1 MKSNILFKKFIIQS
15 IISFLITGGLLTFFV
30 SKSIINQEINHNI
43 EIVSLTLFHSLDHWF
58 KSVDLSDLTE
68 HDIEHLDDEFKSL
81 NELGNIAD
89 IRIWNKERELVYS
102 QNKELI
108 GTLELET
115 EHYENAHNGI
125 ADYEVS
131 EVNAEENR
139 MLKELGDEFIEIYLP
154 IHDYT
159 NGSLAGVFEV
169 YRSFDQSRD
178 SIGSSIRSIVTI
190 LSIGLIILYFFL
202 ARTIY
207 NSSNKLISQNK
218 EIKKQANQ
226 LEESLEQLN
235 NLYRS
240 VIRAITN
247 AIDAR
252 DKFTSGHSIRVA
264 ELTIGFA
271 KYLKIISDDV
281 DQLEIAALLHDIG
294 KLGVPESIITKPG
307 SLTDEEYEIIKQ
319 HPIIGEKI
327 VHDIEVLH
335 DTIDVIKFH
344 HEHYSGKG
352 YPECLSSDQLPY
364 SARII
369 ALTDAYDAMTS
380 RRPYRKAL
388 SKDKAIHEINM
399 KRGTQFDPDLA
410 DQFIAFVNTLDL

>member
-1 MKSNILFKKFIIQS
+1 
-15 IISFLITGGLLTFFV
+15 
-30 SKSIINQEINHNI
+30 
-43 EIVSLTLFHSLDHWF
+43 
-58 KSVDLSDLTE
+58 
-68 HDIEHLDDEFKSL
+68 
-81 NELGNIAD
+81 
-89 IRIWNKERELVYS
+89 
-102 QNKELI
+102 
-108 GTLELET
+108 
-115 EHYENAHNGI
+115 
-125 ADYEVS
+125 
-131 EVNAEENR
+131 
-139 MLKELGDEFIEIYLP
+139 
-154 IHDYT
+154 
-159 NGSLAGVFEV
+159 
-169 YRSFDQSRD
+169 
-178 SIGSSIRSIVTI
+178 
-190 LSIGLIILYFFL
+190 L

-207 NSSNKLISQNK
+207 NSSNKLISQHK

-271 KYLKIISDDV
+271 KYLKIISDDI

-307 SLTDEEYEIIKQ
+307 SLTDEEYEIMKQ
-319 HPIIGEKI
+319 HPLIGEKI
-327 VHDIEVLH
+327 VHNIEVLH

-352 YPECLSSDQLPY
+352 YPEGLSSDQIPY
-364 SARII
+364 AARII

-380 RRPYRKAL
+380 KRPYRKAL

-399 KRGTQFDPDLA
+399 NRGT
-410 DQFIAFVNTLDL
+410 